1 VGLAQALRRLLE
13 DISDK
18 YFLEVDQRRSILSLN
33 LDSTFKD
40 LNVVMAFQLRQQFLL
55 RISSLINL
63 DLLGASEYQLEAML
77 AFQLHLLQQY

>member
-40 LNVVMAFQLRQQFLL
+40 LNVVMAFQLRRQFLL